1 MPKASTSAIHRTDIH
16 HSNLTRSKE
25 DAVLDMLAAYRAG
38 AVALAE
44 EQWRLFFETG
54 RFNKFY
60 DTDKVRFVSIIG
72 AANRVQMAR
81 YQVVGVLQSWLS
93 NRANDFRDMVISST
107 LPSRVKHQLFVINL
121 RKAWFSRD
129 VQLMPPEAADDT
141 AEAPKTKPKRK
152 KRVPE
157 PEAANSAPV
166 RNGEDAAQV
175 SEAAATEPEVIP
187 DDVRKLARSIM
198 RHVMSCHRRP
208 NLARIS
214 MRLDHRAGQISRP
227 VKATQSGKVSWWIN
241 LSTMEKGQKIKIPL
255 LTNPYHERRVGQV
268 STGIQINEKD
278 GRLTFGVVTDIHE
291 ACEASRAAYAEEK
304 RDPIALDFGLTTLFG
319 TSEGQLLGQNWLK
332 QLKKYDSLIT
342 LIATSQQRA
351 GKKPRDSKR
360 YRALVQDVRGFLTT
374 EINRILNRLVAQNR
388 PSELILEQ
396 LDFSNSDLS
405 KRLNR
410 IIRNSGRSI
419 INSKLQDLE
428 DRLGVTSVEVNP
440 AYTSQTCSCCGY
452 VDKKNRKDQSHF
464 ECLWCGSKKHAD
476 LNAAT
481 NVRTRR
487 ARPSGW
493 LFLSKAK
500 VLVELVTEFGE
511 RQAGASCPRRTG
523 STGAPA
529 DPRHMN
535 HYFEV
540 DHTSQPKARS
550 EHERRSPDLQSQVR
564 NLPNHQPVVVDAPSK

>member
-1 MPKASTSAIHRTDIH
+1 MPRASTSAIHRTDLH

-38 AVALAE
+38 AVALAD

-54 RFNKFY
+54 RFNKFH

-81 YQVVGVLQSWLS
+81 YQVVGVLQSWIS
-93 NRANDFRDMVISST
+93 NRANEFRDMVIASS

-121 RKAWFSRD
+121 RKVWFSRD

-141 AEAPKTKPKRK
+141 AKAPKTKPKRK

-157 PEAANSAPV
+157 PEAANSAPEQK
-166 RNGEDAAQV
+166 GEDAAQIDATV
-175 SEAAATEPEVIP
+175 AAEPEVIP

-227 VKATQSGKVSWWIN
+227 VKATQIGKVSWWIN

-255 LTNPYHERRVGQV
+255 LTNPYHEKRGGQV

-291 ACEASRAAYAEEK
+291 ACEASRAVYAEEK
-304 RDPIALDFGLTTLFG
+304 RDPIALDFGLTTIFA

-332 QLKKYDSLIT
+332 QLKKYDALISM
-342 LIATSQQRA
+342 IAASQQRA

-388 PSELILEQ
+388 PSELILEK
-396 LDFSNSDLS
+396 LDFRHSDLS

-410 IIRNSGRSI
+410 ILRNSGRSI
-419 INSKLQDLE
+419 ISAKLQDLE
-428 DRLGVTSVEVNP
+428 DCYGVKHTEVNP
-440 AYTSQTCSCCGY
+440 AYTSQTCSSCGY
-452 VDKKNRKDQSHF
+452 VDKRNRTDQSHF
-464 ECLWCGSKKHAD
+464 LCRWCGSKKHAD

-487 ARPSGW
+487 VRPHGW
-493 LFLSKAK
+493 LFQGKAK
-500 VLVELVTEFGE
+500 VLVALVTEFNE
-511 RQAGASCPRRTG
+511 RQVGTSCPRRSG
-523 STGAPA
+523 SKGAPTDPRLKNPYFTKQATPVQETDQTGAV
-529 DPRHMN
+529 RL
-535 HYFEV
+535 
-540 DHTSQPKARS
+540 
-550 EHERRSPDLQSQVR
+550 PDLQAQVR